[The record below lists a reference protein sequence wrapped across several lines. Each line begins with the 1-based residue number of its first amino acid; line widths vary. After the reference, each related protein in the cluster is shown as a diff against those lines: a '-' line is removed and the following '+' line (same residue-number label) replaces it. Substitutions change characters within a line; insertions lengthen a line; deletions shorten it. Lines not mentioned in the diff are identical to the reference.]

1 MHFTLIWIYLT
12 LLFQKDVNAEK
23 MHLFFD
29 FKNLICSL
37 FHNYIFYL
45 PVHSSCPKGI
55 GEPVDLANDNG
66 NAPEEYNAASEIQP
80 GIISLS
86 SCPTPAYGYLTTF
99 CPVFN
104 HVLIL

>member
-1 MHFTLIWIYLT
+1 
-12 LLFQKDVNAEK
+12 

-29 FKNLICSL
+29 RKDLICSL
-37 FHNYIFYL
+37 LHNYIFYL
-45 PVHSSCPKGI
+45 SVHSCCPKGV
-55 GEPVDLANDNG
+55 GEPVDLAKDNG